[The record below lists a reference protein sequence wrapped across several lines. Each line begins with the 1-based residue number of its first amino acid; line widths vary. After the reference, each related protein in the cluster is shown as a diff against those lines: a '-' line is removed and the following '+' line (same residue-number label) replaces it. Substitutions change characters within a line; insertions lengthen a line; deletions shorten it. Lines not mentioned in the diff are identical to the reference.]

1 MGTKNRTIILT
12 IIGVLV
18 AVVLVVGAYFIGA
31 GQAQQ
36 PGAGAEVVV
45 QAAEL
50 QPVPAAAE
58 PSDWDTEFSMRQGI
72 ALLATFD
79 SSGEPA
85 WDPAQHPLVFIT
97 SEGPGY
103 GGFVSTVK
111 TPGLTIIDANTY
123 EIVATRHYDLGLDE
137 YFESHGLGVS
147 YDGQFI
153 YLPTGVIKAGVVTQ
167 PDTGGSGESSGVP
180 TTDPEVDAE
189 FPGRWLVINARTL
202 KLHQIIGTR
211 SVPHHAKT
219 FKNAEGKELVLAE
232 DFNWQIPG
240 RGYMRPGSGIYVFDP
255 KDDNRVVGGI
265 NADSLQGNPYLAF
278 ADPSGEFVYV
288 GLPPGPIRDPDIRH
302 KLEGTWAVVSTK
314 DWAPVK
320 YYKGGFDPIWTA
332 FSADGKYAY
341 LCDGGSDEVFQV
353 DTEAQQV
360 INTSRSSVHGMYGC
374 HLGWN
379 DNELWTIEKGEA
391 SHNRGKNI
399 GLVDVK
405 LMTPLDNW
413 NTEWLR
419 ADHGTVHPDPDKNE
433 LWVTAN
439 STFEVVVWDMGKR
452 EVKARIP
459 MPNGGSTHSGAFAQ
473 YTPTFEGLALSDQN
487 GLHGPALDMKREL
500 ISATAQK

>member
-1 MGTKNRTIILT
+1 MENFKTHTIAVL
-12 IIGVLV
+12 IIIV
-18 AVVLVVGAYFIGA
+18 AALVVVGCNTGASSTASEPQIIIQTGKL
-31 GQAQQ
+31 
-36 PGAGAEVVV
+36 E
-45 QAAEL
+45 
-50 QPVPAAAE
+50 PAAAPE
-58 PSDWDTEFSMRQGI
+58 GPSGWDTEFSQRLGI
-72 ALLATFD
+72 KLLASFD
-79 SSGEPA
+79 SSGDPA
-85 WDPAQHPLVFIT
+85 WDPAEHPTVFIT

-103 GGFVSTVK
+103 GGFLSTVT
-111 TPGLTIIDANTY
+111 TPGLTIIDADTH
-123 EIVATRHYDLGLDE
+123 EIVATRHYDLGIEE

-153 YLPTGVIKAGVVTQ
+153 YVPTGVVKAGVMTQ
-167 PDTGGSGESSGVP
+167 PDLGGAGESGGVP

-189 FPGRWLVINARTL
+189 LPGRWLVINARTL

-219 FKNAEGKELVLAE
+219 FKNAEGQELVLGE
-232 DFNWQIPG
+232 DFNWQVG
-240 RGYMRPGSGIYVFDP
+240 RAYMRPGSGIYVFDP

-265 NADSLQGNPYLAF
+265 NADSLQGNPYLSF
-278 ADPSGEFVYV
+278 ASPSGEFVYI

-332 FSADGKYAY
+332 FSSDGKFAY
-341 LCDGGSDEVFQV
+341 LCDGGSDEIFKV
-353 DTEAQQV
+353 DTEEQKIVEA
-360 INTSRSSVHGMYGC
+360 SRSSVHGVYGC
-374 HLGWN
+374 HLGWD
-379 DNELWTIEKGEA
+379 DNNLWTIEKGEA

-405 LMTPLDNW
+405 IMRPLDNW

-439 STFEVVVWDMGKR
+439 SSFEVVVWDMGNSA
-452 EVKARIP
+452 VKARIP
-459 MPNGGSTHSGAFAQ
+459 MPNGGSTHSGAFVQ
-473 YTPTFEGLALSDQN
+473 YNSDFSGQVVSDQN
-487 GLHGPALDMKREL
+487 GLQGPALEKKREMVT
-500 ISATAQK
+500 ATAQK